1 MLVDLFGRELTL
13 EQKLDKLVGRDT
25 VELTLSINY
34 QPLMSVDQALN
45 DVTYNLQ
52 QLPDSNTSRMSRSSN
67 K

>member
-1 MLVDLFGRELTL
+1 VLVDLFGRELTL